1 MPMTSSRFSP
11 VTGKRECAVSI
22 ALAVMAV
29 AESATGITSICARG
43 IMMSRT
49 CMSETASAPS
59 MMERASA
66 SSRLRS
72 KAECSSAISCSRSSG
87 SRISSAERR
96 SSSDGRLG
104 EGSMRNQ

>member
-1 MPMTSSRFSP
+1 MTSSRFSP

-22 ALAVMAV
+22 ALAVMAAAV
-29 AESATGITSICARG
+29 SSIEIASIWARG
-43 IMMSRT
+43 TMMSRT
-49 CMSETASAPS
+49 CISDTANAPS

-72 KAECSSAISCSRSSG
+72 KAECSNAMSCSRSSG

-104 EGSMRNQ
+104 EGSISQ